1 MKKFLLLVA
10 AATLML
16 GATAATP
23 KIASQAKQVSTLK
36 LNRVTKTQ
44 ASTEFTAS
52 GMLKAK
58 ATAGTMRRAKA
69 AVTPEGEA
77 KPYAFSAY
85 IQSLFGFSYYSGIA
99 VNISTS
105 EDGSKVFFDNLF
117 PSSFLNG
124 EAWVQG
130 NVSTDG
136 TSVTVPTDVAVA
148 EMPWTDSEGVEHVDV
163 CYVGELVLSDEPDE
177 EGYYT
182 IVGVKEVVFNKEGN
196 NIFVEDDVENPSRY
210 IALYDIEPDGSYYP
224 WDYVL
229 CPSYE
234 SVENLPAAVEL
245 PEGAE
250 PAEFIYSY
258 VDSWGDPV
266 MEKSLVYVNG
276 SDVYMNDLAAGF
288 DFWVKGTQ
296 EGNTVTFPAGQ
307 YLGVSTF
314 YLFYTPFYIDG
325 TQNENN
331 QLLTFPCD
339 YTLTFDPE
347 TGIYSNLDE
356 NVYSAS
362 GLADGSLYDYS
373 NQYVVKPYA
382 GDVPAV
388 PSDPYDLSI
397 TDYFEYLGQYRL
409 NYTLDPVD
417 VDGNFINPEKL
428 GYYIYLD
435 GEQYTLTPDVFVEL
449 TEDMDLIPYTFTDN
463 WDIYNGT
470 CYIAEPL
477 FSTLGVQAVYTVDG
491 ETNYSNVVSVD
502 LEGNVTTVPA
512 PQLNPDGISNVTAKQ
527 ITSVA
532 IYDAEGR
539 KLDAAQ
545 KGVNVVKMVAADGS
559 VKTVKMYKK

>member
-23 KIASQAKQVSTLK
+23 KIASQAKQVPALK
-36 LNRVTKTQ
+36 LNQVTKAQ

-52 GMLKAK
+52 GMMKAK
-58 ATAGTMRRAKA
+58 ATASAIRRAKA
-69 AVTPEGEA
+69 AVTPEGES
-77 KPYAFSAY
+77 KPYAMNAY
-85 IQSLFGFSYYSGIA
+85 IKTIFGISYYSGIA

-105 EDGSKVFFDNLF
+105 EDGSKVFFDNMF
-117 PSSFLNG
+117 PSRFLNG
-124 EAWVQG
+124 ETWVQG

-136 TSVTVPTDVAVA
+136 TSVTIPSDVAVA
-148 EMPWTDSEGVEHVDV
+148 EMPWTDSEGGEHVDI
-163 CYVGELVLSDEPDE
+163 CYVGELILSDEPDE

-182 IVGVKEVVFNKEGN
+182 IVGVKEVVFNKEGDKF
-196 NIFVEDDVENPSRY
+196 FVEDDIENPSRY

-224 WDYVL
+224 WDYIL

-234 SVENLPAAVEL
+234 PVGDLAAVEL

-258 VDSWGDPV
+258 NDSYGDPV
-266 MEKSLVYVNG
+266 MEKGLVYVNG

-307 YLGVSTF
+307 YLGVDGY
-314 YLFYTPFYIDG
+314 YLFYAPFYIDG
-325 TQNENN
+325 SVDEDGYTN
-331 QLLTFPCD
+331 TFPCD

-356 NVYSAS
+356 NVYSAF
-362 GLADGSLYDYS
+362 GLADGTLYDYS
-373 NQYVVKPYA
+373 NQYVIKPYA

-388 PSDPYDLSI
+388 PSDPSDLSI
-397 TDYFEYLGQYRL
+397 ADYFESIGQYCL
-409 NYTLDPVD
+409 YYTINPVD

-449 TEDMDLIPYTFTDN
+449 TEDMDLIPYTFSDS
-463 WDIYNGT
+463 WDIYNNK
-470 CYIAEPL
+470 CYIGEAL
-477 FSTLGVQAVYTVDG
+477 FSTLGVQTVYTVDG

-512 PQLNPDGISNVTAKQ
+512 PQLNPNGLNNAAVKQ

-559 VKTVKMYKK
+559 VKTVKMFKK